1 LYCLQA
7 ANTTNSGP
15 KTPINPHLKFLIKV
29 CAGNSSCGGILRCIA
44 DHTHSPKVSRQEKTR
59 EIVPLPVGSDTQ
71 PTVEAVALLVAI
83 AIGVLAE
90 RIDMVIPRDR
100 SEVSCGWWCLVL
112 EVYTCD
118 NGDDE
123 EESQALLGAFL
134 LRSSYRAGAG
144 GETVRCQKYWHRVC
158 AH

>member
-1 LYCLQA
+1 M
-7 ANTTNSGP
+7 
-15 KTPINPHLKFLIKV
+15 
-29 CAGNSSCGGILRCIA
+29 
-44 DHTHSPKVSRQEKTR
+44 
-59 EIVPLPVGSDTQ
+59 GSDTQ

-90 RIDMVIPRDR
+90 TIDMVIPRDR

-118 NGDDE
+118 DDDEE

-134 LRSSYRAGAG
+134 LDIRGFPPLIDFRHPDMHG
-144 GETVRCQKYWHRVC
+144 
-158 AH
+158 

>member
-1 LYCLQA
+1 MEA
-7 ANTTNSGP
+7 AGH
-15 KTPINPHLKFLIKV
+15 TPAAV
-29 CAGNSSCGGILRCIA
+29 VARLRA
-44 DHTHSPKVSRQEKTR
+44 
-59 EIVPLPVGSDTQ
+59 LA
-71 PTVEAVALLVAI
+71 AVAAKLADDPRRREVDRQDEHHAQPEQP
-83 AIGVLAE
+83 AVGVQQARQQRQAE
-90 RIDMVIPRDR
+90 VGDAGREAADL
-100 SEVSCGWWCLVL
+100 GWWCLVL

-118 NGDDE
+118 NDDDE